1 LAIEEAKHEAKRD
14 VSFYC
19 DLCYPGWRAVNTLQI
34 VSTSVNTDGGV
45 SVSLPGLYSIMNR
58 IVFTPHFAKREAFP
72 LVFRKLTSSV
82 CRGLEH
88 IG

>member
-58 IVFTPHFAKREAFP
+58 IVFAPQWLP
-72 LVFRKLTSSV
+72 ILIV
-82 CRGLEH
+82 LEK
-88 IG
+88 